1 MRISFSYVDS
11 LYFMVHVKN
20 VNDMMYIYMHI
31 KYFHRA
37 SISFQNPALPQNVL
51 PGPLFSS
58 SCSSRSNLLESKTSI
73 KCDFEAGHV
82 SHPSK
87 GRIGSVAFFKEFGY
101 FPSFGPLDQA
111 EKKTSENAPKDR
123 TLRTHQDYSCDVC
136 EINDLPRLLYCHT
149 WEAIGMPLLQ
159 LAVPGT
165 LTT

>member
-1 MRISFSYVDS
+1 
-11 LYFMVHVKN
+11 
-20 VNDMMYIYMHI
+20 MHI

-111 EKKTSENAPKDR
+111 EKK
-123 TLRTHQDYSCDVC
+123 HQKM
-136 EINDLPRLLYCHT
+136 LPRTGHSGRTKIIHVTCVKSMIFRGSYI
-149 WEAIGMPLLQ
+149 A
-159 LAVPGT
+159 T
-165 LTT
+165 LGRQ